1 MYFFIIELHIN
12 GNINGADLP
21 DTVRPVCIVSSTC
34 FLIQFPSSA
43 RRWPWAWRAIVRYR
57 RLAGVCGQYAL
68 GLAGAR
74 IAAEGEVRGPSS
86 PRWSCARWTARTGLR
101 RRRRSSCRSAITPST
116 RATSS
121 STRCRRRW
129 SIATDV
135 PRADDCSA
143 RQRTWTVFPTAITSR
158 SVLSPEDRLRGDA
171 AASSALDNRGILSR
185 GLRDAN
191 PALWLLESLKNRE
204 DSENRS

>member
-1 MYFFIIELHIN
+1 MEQIYRIPSDPCASFHQPASSSSFRHPRGDGHGL
-12 GNINGADLP
+12 GAQ
-21 DTVRPVCIVSSTC
+21 TYGIR
-34 FLIQFPSSA
+34 
-43 RRWPWAWRAIVRYR
+43 IVRYR

-68 GLAGAR
+68 GLAGAW
-74 IAAEGEVRGPSS
+74 IVAEGEVRGPSS

-101 RRRRSSCRSAITPST
+101 RRRRSSCRSTITPST

-129 SIATDV
+129 SIATDA

-191 PALWLLESLKNRE
+191 SALWLLES
-204 DSENRS
+204 